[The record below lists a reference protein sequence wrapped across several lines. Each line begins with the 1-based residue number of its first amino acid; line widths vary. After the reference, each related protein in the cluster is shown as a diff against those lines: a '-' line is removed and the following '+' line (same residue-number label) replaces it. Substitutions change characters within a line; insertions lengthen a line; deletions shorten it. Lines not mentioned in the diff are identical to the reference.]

1 MRNPLRG
8 YNPRLFFGDFFGGAI
23 AALIALP
30 YGLAMASLMGLPPI
44 LGVYT
49 SLFAVPVC
57 ALLGRNPVLI
67 GGTSSATVPFILG
80 AVRLEGISG
89 AAKICVFA
97 AVFLL
102 IFCVLRLGR
111 YVAKVPHS
119 VLAGVSCRVG
129 GRGGVVPARG
139 DALAARRRRR
149 L

>member
-80 AVRLEGISG
+80 AVRLAGISG

-102 IFCVLRLGR
+102 IFCVLRLRR
-111 YVAKVPHS
+111 YGAKVPRS
-119 VLAGVSCRVG
+119 VLAAFSCWVG
-129 GRGGVVPARG
+129 AVMGCCTR
-139 DALAARRRRR
+139 
-149 L
+149 